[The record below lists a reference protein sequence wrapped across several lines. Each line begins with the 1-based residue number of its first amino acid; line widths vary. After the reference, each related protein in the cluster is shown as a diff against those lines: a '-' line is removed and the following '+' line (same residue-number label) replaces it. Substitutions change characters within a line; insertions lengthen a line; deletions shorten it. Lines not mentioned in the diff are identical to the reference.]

1 MKASLF
7 AAPLAAAIASAA
19 LSITAIANSPAIA
32 ASNAEVRIGDLD
44 LSTEAGRAE
53 LSRRV
58 DIAASKVC
66 RPEAIT
72 GSHIAHR
79 SQIEQCKAEL
89 QRQIESRVAIRQ
101 STASRGR

>member
-19 LSITAIANSPAIA
+19 LSITAIAAT
-32 ASNAEVRIGDLD
+32 NAEVRIGDLD

-79 SQIEQCKAEL
+79 SQIDQCKAEL
-89 QRQIESRVAIRQ
+89 QRQVESRVAIGQ